1 MSRAASAVLL
11 LALAAAPAAARAQGY
26 TPDNVID
33 ARIRASSEAAE
44 SYQGPLD
51 GTWTLVDAAG
61 RPIYALQLVDR
72 VGGRDPLE
80 GVFRDL
86 RRPPVPGDI
95 GLIDSAAR
103 AGASLDLTL
112 RARPADPPV
121 TIHLQNDGDGW
132 SGEMREGAA
141 ATAVKLRRV
150 ASY

>member
-1 MSRAASAVLL
+1 MLL
-11 LALAAAPAAARAQGY
+11 VALVAAPAAGLAQGY

-33 ARIRASSEAAE
+33 ARVRASSEAAE

-51 GTWTLVDAAG
+51 GSWTLVDAAG

-72 VGGRDPLE
+72 VGGREPLE

-95 GLIDSAAR
+95 GMIDSADR

-121 TIHLQNDGDGW
+121 TIHLLNDGGGW
-132 SGEMREGAA
+132 AGEMRDGAA
-141 ATAVKLRRV
+141 ATAVKLRRG
-150 ASY
+150 AGG